1 MRKQEG
7 YTETLTF
14 DQFIQEMKR
23 PGSVQGSPLD
33 TASAMAKREPVP
45 GAELLKKRVRVS
57 FDFDV
62 TCNDGAIRN
71 SGEEAIGYDLALLRS
86 FLTANKTKLLHMMV
100 DTIGAELGLNSPE
113 SFVAQFL
120 PQIDINS
127 RILFSEAIDALCG
140 EHGAY
145 WRDIAEVEKFED
157 WQSLLDVCTEHIF
170 KCFEAKF
177 IKSQFMTIDGDAP
190 WTL

>member
-1 MRKQEG
+1 MIEQEG

-86 FLTANKTKLLHMMV
+86 FLTANKTKLLHMLV
-100 DTIGAELGLNSPE
+100 DAIATELGLNSPE
-113 SFVAQFL
+113 SFVAQFI
-120 PQIDINS
+120 PQIDTSSHN
-127 RILFSEAIDALCG
+127 LFSPAIDALRG
-140 EHGAY
+140 DHGAY
-145 WRDIAEVEKFED
+145 WRDIAEAEKFED

-170 KCFEAKF
+170 KCFEAEF
-177 IKSQFMTIDGDAP
+177 IKSQFMILEGDAT